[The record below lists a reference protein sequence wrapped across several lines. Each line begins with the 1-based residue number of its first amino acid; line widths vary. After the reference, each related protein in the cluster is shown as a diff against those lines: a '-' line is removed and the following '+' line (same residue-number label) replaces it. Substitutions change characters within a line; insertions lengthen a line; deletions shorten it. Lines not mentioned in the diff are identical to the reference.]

1 LHWSQSRYGAEAHGR
16 HIRRLAVVLWGTTAF
31 GVIHVI
37 TEYAIMIRFSDA
49 NWDSPP
55 GMRYF
60 TVATITIGAILT
72 AIMTLRRPQ
81 RGRDDEPQT
90 DPGGRTFAAAVS
102 SS

>member
-1 LHWSQSRYGAEAHGR
+1 MVAISAWQPEAHGR
-16 HIRRLAVVLWGTTAF
+16 HIRRLAIVLWGTTAF

-49 NWDSPP
+49 NCDSSP
-55 GMRYF
+55 GMGYL
-60 TVATITIGAILT
+60 TVATVTIGAILT
-72 AIMTLRRPQ
+72 AIMTLRTPQ

>member
-1 LHWSQSRYGAEAHGR
+1 MVAISAWQPEAHGR
-16 HIRRLAVVLWGTTAF
+16 HIRRLAIVLWGTTAF

-37 TEYAIMIRFSDA
+37 TEYAIMVRFSDA

-55 GMRYF
+55 GMGYL
-60 TVATITIGAILT
+60 TVATVTISAILT
-72 AIMTLRRPQ
+72 AITLRTPQ

>member
-1 LHWSQSRYGAEAHGR
+1 MVAISAWQAEAHGR
-16 HIRRLAVVLWGTTAF
+16 HIRRLAIVLWGTTAF

-49 NWDSPP
+49 NWDSSP
-55 GMRYF
+55 GMGYL
-60 TVATITIGAILT
+60 TVATVTIGAILT
-72 AIMTLRRPQ
+72 AIMTLRTPQ